1 MKLCD
6 RCRVPGCLLNYGG
19 KACQE
24 ARKQE
29 CPDVVFTRADKIR
42 EMDDEELAVVIMCP
56 HDGDEDSC
64 KVSPDAQTCIKC
76 CLEWLREPAEVL

>member
-1 MKLCD
+1 M
-6 RCRVPGCLLNYGG
+6 PGIRRLLTYGG
-19 KACQE
+19 KACGRPE
-24 ARKQE
+24 SRSARTW
-29 CPDVVFTRADKIR
+29 CSPVRTKIR

-64 KVSPDAQTCIKC
+64 KGSPDAQTCIKC